1 MKRRKGQMRNLV
13 KEKNSKE
20 RAIKE
25 HKIRVQ

>member
-1 MKRRKGQMRNLV
+1 MKSKKGQMRNLA
-13 KEKNSKE
+13 KGKNSKE